1 MKKVK
6 WLCLILALLMCL
18 TGCEKINVQGQT
30 TATAPALQLLQ
41 MPPYE
46 DEEAASVSTEDE
58 AGNVRVDLWLEGS
71 QLMGGINEDSTSL
84 YPQTGLRYRQGG
96 FHYRFGVSTVG
107 WYEDVLGCFLEA
119 AGDSRVRIL
128 RVGNERFPD
137 ELLDSYGFSGTEEEM
152 RSFRRDLMTYAVDPM
167 PSIFSGFSSESME
180 DSFYSLGT
188 PQMNQMTRFM
198 ANGGADLEN
207 PGRVEDM
214 NALLTAF
221 VDAFHQKKTDPPAQW
236 HAVGNDQDSPLLY
249 ALNNLDPM
257 RLSVI
262 TCDPA
267 AIRRLQGTR
276 VDGSP
281 VMYVEDILRER
292 KIFDNGLS
300 VGLYAMQ
307 MDYMGHMV
315 SFGPADF
322 TDSLIWGKPDYNSNT
337 LRITGILPMPR
348 IMLVLVV
355 GRPEQVESYTA
366 SLDARLASNR
376 SLSQMRGPDEG
387 QLTYT
392 ANSQTVVQQPFYFE
406 YQYTSVNRPSL
417 GYYTHHTAGAELGT
431 KSGIASR
438 EKDGLD
444 MVTLDGQSDEVLIYS
459 WPKEQLPDGVQLDL
473 STLSG
478 ARVEV
483 VDSLLLTEIKENGP
497 QALPE
502 ENMQVL
508 TLRDKLYCFERV
520 ENPFEGREKE
530 NPFTLETIAWSGD
543 GERLEV
549 RVKVNRSL
557 LNSGYYRLKL
567 VADVTGEQLE
577 WPAVDWAQND
587 AGLSVEISN
596 TDVIAWETLMQT
608 LTRYGRS
615 RNSIPGNFK
624 HAWGSY
630 TGKDY
635 QGVEV
640 PDFPQVYKAPNLE
653 RLLSQIRS
661 AANLE
666 TAPLIRCTFDVFV
679 SEILLP

>member
-6 WLCLILALLMCL
+6 WLCLVLALLMCFSS
-18 TGCEKINVQGQT
+18 CEKISVQGQT
-30 TATAPALQLLQ
+30 TATAPSLQLLH

-46 DEEAASVSTEDE
+46 DEEAASVGTVDT
-58 AGNVRVDLWLEGS
+58 AGNMQVDLWLEGS

-119 AGDSRVRIL
+119 AGDARVRIL

-137 ELLDSYGFSGTEEEM
+137 ALLNHYGFSGTEEEM

-180 DSFYSLGT
+180 DSFYSLGS

-198 ANGGADLEN
+198 ANGGAALEN
-207 PGRVEDM
+207 PGRAGEM
-214 NALLTAF
+214 NTLLTAF
-221 VDAFHQKKTDPPAQW
+221 VDAFHQKKADPPAEW
-236 HAVGNDQDSPLLY
+236 HALGNDQDSPVLY
-249 ALNNLDPM
+249 ALKNIDST

-267 AIRRLQGTR
+267 SIRRLQGTR

-307 MDYMGHMV
+307 LDYMGHMV

-322 TDSLIWGKPDYNSNT
+322 TDSLIWGKPDYNNKT
-337 LRITGILPMPR
+337 QRIRGILPMPR
-348 IMLVLVV
+348 TMLVLVI
-355 GRPEQVESYTA
+355 GRPEQVESYTSA
-366 SLDARLASNR
+366 LDARFASNR
-376 SLSQMRGPDEG
+376 SLGEMRGPDDG

-406 YQYTSVNRPSL
+406 YRYTGVKRPSL
-417 GYYTHHTAGAELGT
+417 GYYTHHSAGAELGT
-431 KSGIASR
+431 KSGIASQ
-438 EKDGLD
+438 EKDGLE
-444 MVTLDGQSDEVLIYS
+444 MVTLDGASDEVLIYS
-459 WPKEQLPDGVQLDL
+459 WPKEHLPDGLQLDL

-478 ARVEV
+478 AKVEV
-483 VDSLLLTEIKENGP
+483 IDSLLLTRIIQNSP
-497 QALPE
+497 QALPA
-502 ENMQVL
+502 ENVQVL

-530 NPFTLETIAWSGD
+530 NPFMLETIAWSED

-549 RVKVNRSL
+549 RVKVDSSL
-557 LNSGYYRLKL
+557 LRTGYYRIKL

-577 WPAVDWAQND
+577 WPLVDWAQNET
-587 AGLSVEISN
+587 GLSVEISN

-608 LTRYGRS
+608 LTRYGRA

-635 QGVEV
+635 QGVDV

-653 RLLSQIRS
+653 RLLNQIRS

-666 TAPLIRCTFDVFV
+666 NAPLIRCTFDVFV
-679 SEILLP
+679 SGIIEP